1 MKSPAMTKNAITEGT
16 IWKQL
21 LLFFFPILLGTFFQ
35 QLYNTIDSVIVG
47 QFVGKEALAS
57 VGGSSAQIVALVVGF
72 FTGLSSGASVTI
84 AQFFGARNE
93 KAANQGLHNAY
104 ALAATGGVLLTAA
117 GILCTPSLLSLMRTP
132 ADTMADSII
141 YLRIY
146 FAGILFVL
154 VYNMGS
160 AILRA
165 TGDSRRPLYYLIICC
180 VINIVLDCLFV
191 IVFHMGVMGAAVATL
206 IAQAVSAVL
215 VTRDL
220 IRSRDLLHLSL
231 RDIRFHGAVLKTQL
245 KMGIPTGLESVLFS
259 ITNIAI
265 MAAINTFGTDTT
277 AAWSAYGKLD
287 AIFWMVSTAFG
298 IAITTFVG
306 QNYGAGRMDRVRRST
321 RVCLLIDLAVSGIL
335 VLFLIA
341 AREILFRMFTT
352 DPDVIRIGCNML
364 ILIIP
369 WYIVYVIIEVLAGGA
384 AGHRGC
390 ACTDGHHAHGCLRI
404 PHHLAFCS
412 DAGLTNDPGDHLQL
426 SGDLDRQRACFYCI
440 LYPKI
445 QTEPHP
451 MIRLRLISAKLTVSG
466 LIFCAVFCSAAYFT
480 ADCSP
485 PHPGGDH
492 RWNSPSF
499 SQTSLLSPVPF
510 STVPT

>member
-1 MKSPAMTKNAITEGT
+1 MESPSQAKNAITEGI
-16 IWKQL
+16 IWQQL

-57 VGGSSAQIVALVVGF
+57 VG
-72 FTGLSSGASVTI
+72 LSSGASVTI

-104 ALAATGGVLLTAA
+104 AIAAAGGVFLTVI
-117 GILCTPSLLSLMRTP
+117 GILCTPALLKLMRTP
-132 ADTMADSII
+132 ADTMQDSII

-154 VYNMGS
+154 IYNMGS

-165 TGDSRRPLYYLIICC
+165 TGDSKRPLYYLIICC
-180 VINIVLDCLFV
+180 IINIVLDCLFV

-220 IRSRDLLHLSL
+220 MRSQNILHLSL
-231 RDIRFHGAVLKTQL
+231 RGIRFHGTVLKTQL

-265 MAAINTFGTDTT
+265 MASINTFGTDTT

-298 IAITTFVG
+298 ISITTFVG
-306 QNYGAGRMDRVRRST
+306 QNYGAGKMDRVRRST
-321 RVCLLIDLAVSGIL
+321 WVCLLIDLAVSGVL
-335 VLFLIA
+335 VLFLVA
-341 AREILFRMFTT
+341 AREILFRMFTS
-352 DPDVIRIGCNML
+352 DADVIRIGCNML

-369 WYIVYVIIEVLAGGA
+369 WYIVYVVIEVLAGA
-384 AGHRGC
+384 LRGVGDVIVPMVI
-390 ACTDGHHAHGCLRI
+390 TLTGVCLFRI
-404 PHHLAFCS
+404 IWLAVVMKVSPTIPAIIYSYPVTWTVSALAFIV
-412 DAGLTNDPGDHLQL
+412 
-426 SGDLDRQRACFYCI
+426 Y
-440 LYPKI
+440 Y
-445 QTEPHP
+445 
-451 MIRLRLISAKLTVSG
+451 IRKYR
-466 LIFCAVFCSAAYFT
+466 
-480 ADCSP
+480 
-485 PHPGGDH
+485 
-492 RWNSPSF
+492 RR
-499 SQTSLLSPVPF
+499 
-510 STVPT
+510 